1 MVWVAAAVVISVLV
15 GLFSERARPEAASD
29 LARRA
34 LSFLLYFFFPPIV
47 FVNLAETDFGFGMGA
62 GLVAGLVAIVLV
74 AGLAWFASVRLLQ
87 LSRPE
92 TGSVIACAVIPNT
105 SYLGYP
111 VVLALMGGEEL
122 SRAVA
127 YDVVVGGVGLTLL
140 GFGAGAA
147 FGDRAGSGFGER
159 LRSFFLRNPLLIAA
173 ILGLLTPG
181 SWIPDVLVEISW
193 VLVTLSLPVGF
204 FAVGALVGPA
214 QVAGRLLEFGVL
226 RRVHPLLSARLAG
239 LTHPLG
245 VVVLVIAGPAGA
257 AAFALLHGV
266 GNGIM
271 TIAKGTLPLVLFGAQ
286 GYGALTGWMM
296 MPARVA
302 QAAAPVL
309 FGLALEQWGASAMW
323 LTGALG
329 LIAALALWRVRAPDR
344 AT

>member
-1 MVWVAAAVVISVLV
+1 MVWVALAVVVSVGV
-15 GLFSERARPEAASD
+15 GLLSERSRPEAAAD

-62 GLVAGLVAIVLV
+62 GLLAGLVAIALV
-74 AGLAWFASVRLLQ
+74 AALAWFASARLLR

-173 ILGLLTPG
+173 ILGLLTPD
-181 SWIPDVLVEISW
+181 SWIPDVLVEVSW
-193 VLVTLSLPVGF
+193 VLVTLSLPIGF
-204 FAVGALVGPA
+204 FAVGA
-214 QVAGRLLEFGVL
+214 
-226 RRVHPLLSARLAG
+226 
-239 LTHPLG
+239 
-245 VVVLVIAGPAGA
+245 VIAGEQRTGSIGGLPGFTPAVGLVTAIRLVLAPGILLLLTVPLTGVPPSFYVLAAMPAGLSSMVIA
-257 AAFALLHGV
+257 HAYGLDLRTTAEAVAWTTAIVLVAGLAFTAFA
-266 GNGIM
+266 
-271 TIAKGTLPLVLFGAQ
+271 
-286 GYGALTGWMM
+286 
-296 MPARVA
+296 
-302 QAAAPVL
+302 
-309 FGLALEQWGASAMW
+309 
-323 LTGALG
+323 
-329 LIAALALWRVRAPDR
+329 
-344 AT
+344 